1 MSLYSLVNSIVNSQ
15 NENEANKLLIGSNIL
30 LLNNREYYN
39 AIISNFI
46 QKKETIIKKE
56 NGKLVFDLNNT
67 NDIWNIIFIS
77 EYIKENDFL
86 YKTYN
91 NLLLE
96 IADIESRL
104 SIIKNKH
111 KTAKSKE
118 EHASINTEYQ
128 NLNNV
133 LQSKKNQTESMSGVL
148 STFYNTDW
156 VNLINT
162 KNKIEQLRE
171 IDILKQAVNIIH
183 KIRNSLE
190 HDNLDID
197 KVIELDNDNFKISIP
212 IEYLDGF
219 NKGRIIANNED
230 RIIVERTNSITLPLL
245 SELDCDINS
254 LQSIFYNIEPE
265 FLSLLLE
272 KYNYNVKDIYR
283 LSRGVLEN
291 NQKTKELLNK
301 GVSIEVIEKIPY
313 IITDP
318 FISVQDIVKMVNY
331 LEQENLLDKISKI
344 NPLAFRNVDI
354 LDLYLKNGI
363 DLDIINSFDFAS
375 FVNPLYAISLLEKV
389 NLLKENGIEFSKL
402 IKRFSNKRDANI
414 IDFHYAEEIVKFVN
428 RLKENNIPIEV
439 LYDENILKTEL
450 FKDSERFKKIIFN
463 GSEIYAP
470 LIRPIYWFIVS
481 SDGKNFDTNKWIVD
495 ELVKNGI
502 KYEEIGIYGNN
513 FEKLKTVLIKN
524 NLYPMNSENNK
535 VYILLEFLR
544 VMEELKKNGVFYENV
559 SIFENITY
567 LVNNGVN
574 IQEIDSI
581 SIDAIANAKK
591 TMYFIGQNISFEEIK
606 KIPVSG
612 YRNIEG
618 TIELIK
624 FLKENNLS
632 FEMLNDDL
640 WKNPINTINLL
651 KVIPKDKMNIV
662 KRLSELSIN
671 DIDKTIQ
678 IVNKLIEYNID
689 IDTVSSN
696 FIEGADDSISFIKWL
711 ETKKYD
717 MKILEKL
724 PSYAFFRFNEM
735 DHINTVYY
743 STTSLKK
750 YENLPDNGESYLEQA
765 EKLIECLINN
775 GYTIDKELPKKVFSV
790 PNVKNQNIEYLL
802 KLVSYEY
809 KKLDEFPEE
818 FYTCNFE
825 ILENMC
831 KNYNYNLCKSIFG
844 IGNSKL
850 ISVLIYGN
858 SVFSQYQKE
867 KHDDLLIDIDP
878 ITIIHAGFNTS
889 LMYKNNINE
898 WNQETYLTRFISN
911 ENEQPRDNTEIKKY
925 ILDKFRN
932 ACAHFRFKP
941 VLDNQG
947 NIVEDKIYIYDKYDE
962 SNETN
967 FDIILD
973 IRDFVEITRQ
983 VEKGLL
989 QKKDEDFIIDE
1000 ENRFKKR

>member
-1 MSLYSLVNSIVNSQ
+1 M
-15 NENEANKLLIGSNIL
+15 
-30 LLNNREYYN
+30 
-39 AIISNFI
+39 
-46 QKKETIIKKE
+46 
-56 NGKLVFDLNNT
+56 
-67 NDIWNIIFIS
+67 
-77 EYIKENDFL
+77 
-86 YKTYN
+86 
-91 NLLLE
+91 
-96 IADIESRL
+96 
-104 SIIKNKH
+104 
-111 KTAKSKE
+111 KS
-118 EHASINTEYQ
+118 
-128 NLNNV
+128 
-133 LQSKKNQTESMSGVL
+133 
-148 STFYNTDW
+148 
-156 VNLINT
+156 
-162 KNKIEQLRE
+162 
-171 IDILKQAVNIIH
+171 
-183 KIRNSLE
+183 
-190 HDNLDID
+190 
-197 KVIELDNDNFKISIP
+197 
-212 IEYLDGF
+212 
-219 NKGRIIANNED
+219 
-230 RIIVERTNSITLPLL
+230 
-245 SELDCDINS
+245 
-254 LQSIFYNIEPE
+254 
-265 FLSLLLE
+265 
-272 KYNYNVKDIYR
+272 
-283 LSRGVLEN
+283 
-291 NQKTKELLNK
+291 
-301 GVSIEVIEKIPY
+301 
-313 IITDP
+313 
-318 FISVQDIVKMVNY
+318 
-331 LEQENLLDKISKI
+331 
-344 NPLAFRNVDI
+344 
-354 LDLYLKNGI
+354 
-363 DLDIINSFDFAS
+363 
-375 FVNPLYAISLLEKV
+375 
-389 NLLKENGIEFSKL
+389 
-402 IKRFSNKRDANI
+402 
-414 IDFHYAEEIVKFVN
+414 
-428 RLKENNIPIEV
+428 
-439 LYDENILKTEL
+439 
-450 FKDSERFKKIIFN
+450 
-463 GSEIYAP
+463 
-470 LIRPIYWFIVS
+470 
-481 SDGKNFDTNKWIVD
+481 
-495 ELVKNGI
+495 
-502 KYEEIGIYGNN
+502 
-513 FEKLKTVLIKN
+513 
-524 NLYPMNSENNK
+524 
-535 VYILLEFLR
+535 
-544 VMEELKKNGVFYENV
+544 GVFYENV

-724 PSYAFFRFNEM
+724 PPYAFFRFNEM

-743 STTSLKK
+743 SKTSLKK

-932 ACAHFRFKP
+932 ACAHFRFKQ

>member
-1 MSLYSLVNSIVNSQ
+1 M
-15 NENEANKLLIGSNIL
+15 
-30 LLNNREYYN
+30 
-39 AIISNFI
+39 
-46 QKKETIIKKE
+46 
-56 NGKLVFDLNNT
+56 
-67 NDIWNIIFIS
+67 
-77 EYIKENDFL
+77 

-96 IADIESRL
+96 IANIENRL

-111 KTAKSKE
+111 KTAKTKE
-118 EHASINTEYQ
+118 EHAIINTEYQ

-133 LQSKKNQTESMSGVL
+133 LQSKKNQRESMSGVL

-156 VNLINT
+156 VKLINSDD
-162 KNKIEQLRE
+162 KIEQLRE

-245 SELDCDINS
+245 SELNCNINS

-272 KYNYNVKDIYR
+272 KYDYNVKDIYR

-313 IITDP
+313 IIADP
-318 FISVQDIVKMVNY
+318 FTSVQDIVKMIEY
-331 LEQENLLDKISKI
+331 LKEENLLDKVNEI
-344 NPLAFRNVDI
+344 NPFAFRNVDI

-363 DLDIINSFDFAS
+363 DLSVISSFEFAA
-375 FVNPLYAISLLEKV
+375 FINPLYAVSLLEKV
-389 NLLKENGIEFSKL
+389 NLLKANGIEFSKL
-402 IKRFSNKRDANI
+402 IKRFTNKRDANRVPF
-414 IDFHYAEEIVKFVN
+414 DYVEEIVKFAN
-428 RLKENNIPIEV
+428 ELKENNIPLEV
-439 LYDENILKTEL
+439 LYDENVLKIEL
-450 FKDSERFKKIIFN
+450 FKNSEKFKKIIFN
-463 GSEIYAP
+463 GSQILAP

-481 SDGKNFDTNKWIVD
+481 SDGKIFDTNKWIVG

-502 KYEEIGIYGNN
+502 KHDEIGIYGNN

-524 NLYPMNSENNK
+524 NLYPMTTDNNK
-535 VYILLEFLR
+535 IYILLEFLR
-544 VMEELKKNGVFYENV
+544 VMEEMDKNGAFYENV
-559 SIFENITY
+559 SMFENITY
-567 LVNNGVN
+567 LVNNGLN
-574 IQEIDSI
+574 IQEIDSM

-606 KIPVSG
+606 KIPAYG

-632 FEMLNDDL
+632 FEMLNNDL
-640 WKNPINTINLL
+640 WKNPTNTINLL
-651 KVIPKDKMNIV
+651 EAIPKDKINIV
-662 KRLSELSIN
+662 KSLSELSIN
-671 DIDKTIQ
+671 NIDKTIQ
-678 IVNKLIEYNID
+678 IINKLIEYNID
-689 IDTVSSN
+689 INIVSMN
-696 FIEGADDSISFIKWL
+696 FLEGADDSISFIEWL
-711 ETKKYD
+711 EIKKYD

-735 DHINTVYY
+735 DYINVVHH
-743 STTSLKK
+743 SKTSLKK
-750 YENLPDNGESYLEQA
+750 YETLPNNEESYLEQT
-765 EKLIECLINN
+765 EKLIECLIDY
-775 GYTIDKELPKKVFSV
+775 GYTVDKELPKKVFSI
-790 PNVKNQNIEYLL
+790 PNVKNKNIEYLL
-802 KLVSYEY
+802 KLVNYEY

-844 IGNSKL
+844 IENSKL
-850 ISVLIYGN
+850 ISALIYGN

-867 KHDDLLIDIDP
+867 EHDDLLIDIEP
-878 ITIIHAGFNTS
+878 ITIVHAGFNTS
-889 LMYKNNINE
+889 LMYKNNIKQ
-898 WNQETYLTRFISN
+898 WNQETYLTRFISD
-911 ENEQPRDNTEIKKY
+911 ENKQPRDNTEMKKY

-932 ACAHFRFKP
+932 ACVHFRFKP

-947 NIVEDKIYIYDKYDE
+947 NIIEDKIYIYDKYDE

-989 QKKDEDFIIDE
+989 QKKDEKIIIDE